1 MISEIISIIRRLV
14 SSKSWL
20 LVKQFAIIYSV
31 TLDIFDTRNMQNTGL
46 MSEKMGNKSF
56 ILKLELKNTC
66 ISPHTHTK
74 HFQTTGEIQ
83 NIPVVK
89 SRIREISFF
98 SCGMF

>member
-1 MISEIISIIRRLV
+1 
-14 SSKSWL
+14 
-20 LVKQFAIIYSV
+20 
-31 TLDIFDTRNMQNTGL
+31 
-46 MSEKMGNKSF
+46 MGNKSF

-89 SRIREISFF
+89 IMNKGDIFF
-98 SCGMF
+98 